1 MDWMQDIECF
11 LRQFHDILEGS
22 AMHIYHSA
30 LPFTPSS
37 SLIRKHF
44 AKELENEVQIIH
56 GQPQSWDHSSRALA
70 LDADEHA
77 PHATTESA
85 PHTAWH
91 DPTLPPDRGVPP
103 KHARTALAPRHIP
116 T

>member
-37 SLIRKHF
+37 SLIRKHY

-56 GQPQSWDHSSRALA
+56 GQPQGWDRSSRALA
-70 LDADEHA
+70 ITSIDIYTSRFSHDNKILVDVLCDNATLIDET
-77 PHATTESA
+77 P
-85 PHTAWH
+85 
-91 DPTLPPDRGVPP
+91 
-103 KHARTALAPRHIP
+103 
-116 T
+116 